1 MSGILGKRHTAEYV
15 YDFAVDGGA
24 NGSNIVLSDKD
35 GKAPI
40 PIGAIITGVTA
51 KVLTAPLSAGSATI
65 SWGNDDDE
73 DGYSGTTIAIGSLTI
88 NTVING
94 WDSGAALLWDDTND
108 HPIHFPVLNADDGDF
123 IILISTADLTAGKM
137 VFFVDY
143 YLPEASA

>member
-1 MSGILGKRHTAEYV
+1 MSGIKNKRHTAEYV
-15 YDFAVDGGA
+15 YDFAVDGGTKDA
-24 NGSNIVLSDKD
+24 NIVLSDKD

-40 PIGAIITGVTA
+40 PIGAIVTGVTA
-51 KVLTAPLSAGSATI
+51 KVLTAPLSAGAATV

-73 DGYSGTTIAIGSLTI
+73 DGYSGTTIAKATLAI
-88 NTVING
+88 NTVFNG
-94 WDSGAALLWDDTND
+94 WDNAAALLWDDTND

-123 IILISTADLTAGKM
+123 IVLISTADLTAGKI